1 MRETLTPIAR
11 RCYSENNDGAHG
23 DPRPTGCEYGFRKR
37 LRCKKCPHWS
47 MSRYGRSISE
57 VCAEGLVAGIEAG
70 SKDANAKALKDSIER
85 YLKEAE
91 R

>member
-1 MRETLTPIAR
+1 
-11 RCYSENNDGAHG
+11 
-23 DPRPTGCEYGFRKR
+23 
-37 LRCKKCPHWS
+37 

-57 VCAEGLVAGIEAG
+57 VYAEALVAGIEAG